1 MKPQP
6 PRGTRDFYPQEM
18 SLRLWLESRWR
29 SVSVRNGFE
38 EVDGPVFETL
48 DLYKIKSGEGIVS
61 ELFSFRRTGGKTDF
75 ALRPEFT
82 PTLARMVAAKAQALP
97 RPIKW
102 FCLPNLCRAER
113 PQRGRLREFLQWNVD
128 LIGPDSPA
136 ADAEVIFTAVDLLR
150 DLGLGPS
157 DVRVRLSHRTLIRN
171 LLMDMG
177 VAESALTAA
186 FELLDRREKMDTE
199 KFAEQAAKLG
209 LGPEAL
215 ERFNRLGE
223 TARPA
228 EGGLESLAGHL
239 QLETETLEPLRGLHE
254 ALESFGILDWCT
266 YDLSIVRGL
275 AYYTGAVFEV
285 HEARGAERAIAG
297 GGRYD
302 RLIEMFGGP
311 PTPACGFGMGDVVL
325 SLVLADRGLIPQDLQ
340 PTIDAYVLVA
350 DEAARPMMF
359 QTVAA
364 LRSAGFHTRFSYR
377 STTKLGK
384 LIKEADQAGA
394 RYAVILDGRTV
405 EESLAGLKNLATSE
419 QSEVPLDRL
428 PDRIG

>member
-1 MKPQP
+1 M
-6 PRGTRDFYPQEM
+6 
-18 SLRLWLESRWR
+18 
-29 SVSVRNGFE
+29 
-38 EVDGPVFETL
+38 
-48 DLYKIKSGEGIVS
+48 
-61 ELFSFRRTGGKTDF
+61 FSFRRTGGKTDF

-97 RPIKW
+97 MPIKW

-128 LIGPDSPA
+128 LIGPDDPA

-171 LLMDMG
+171 MLMDMG

-186 FELLDRREKMDTE
+186 FELLDRREKME
-199 KFAEQAAKLG
+199 AERFEQQAAKLG
-209 LGPEAL
+209 LGPETL
-215 ERFNRLGE
+215 ERFNRLGD
-223 TARPA
+223 TAQPAA
-228 EGGLESLAGHL
+228 EGLEALGAKL
-239 QLETETLEPLRGLHE
+239 QLDAEAFEPLRGLHE
-254 ALESFGILDWCT
+254 ALSSFGILDWCT

-285 HEARGAERAIAG
+285 HEAQGAERAIAG

-325 SLVLADRGLIPQDLQ
+325 SLVLADRGLIPKDLQ
-340 PTIDAYVLVA
+340 PTVDAYVLVA
-350 DEAARPMMF
+350 DEAARPMMLP
-359 QTVAA
+359 TVAA

-394 RYAVILDGRTV
+394 RFAVILDGRTV
-405 EESLAGLKNLATSE
+405 DGSLVSLKNLATAE
-419 QSEVPLDRL
+419 QSDVPLDQL
-428 PDRIG
+428 PGRIG